1 MTADVL
7 IMAAPGGHDGG
18 EQRSEHEP
26 GDAGR
31 QDVADKVGEGQV
43 GLHVGW
49 IAMDAR
55 PMAAVVAMKKIQCTP
70 KMSRPFLLSL
80 ADLVEA

>member
-7 IMAAPGGHDGG
+7 IMAAPVDMTAA
-18 EQRSEHEP
+18 SSAPNTSP

-70 KMSRPFLLSL
+70 KMSSPFLLSL

>member
-1 MTADVL
+1 MKAAPDDMTAASR
-7 IMAAPGGHDGG
+7 AASTRPVTPMGSTSRIRLVKA
-18 EQRSEHEP
+18 RS
-26 GDAGR
+26 GFTS
-31 QDVADKVGEGQV
+31 
-43 GLHVGW
+43 GW

-70 KMSRPFLLSL
+70 KMSSPFLLSL

>member
-7 IMAAPGGHDGG
+7 IMAAPVDMTAASSAPNTSPVMPGGRMSRIRLVKA
-18 EQRSEHEP
+18 RS
-26 GDAGR
+26 GFTS
-31 QDVADKVGEGQV
+31 
-43 GLHVGW
+43 GW

>member
-1 MTADVL
+1 MSRIRLVKA
-7 IMAAPGGHDGG
+7 
-18 EQRSEHEP
+18 RS
-26 GDAGR
+26 GFTS
-31 QDVADKVGEGQV
+31 
-43 GLHVGW
+43 GW

-70 KMSRPFLLSL
+70 KMSSPFLLSL